1 MPRVRRDLA
10 LGIGTA
16 VAVVW
21 LTFSA
26 TAGAVI
32 VATLIVAIV
41 VLIWFSTVDA
51 ERLRDRAGRPHL
63 MLFSLMGLAG
73 ALVVTAAVFIATPT
87 VFLVG
92 CVVVAASIVGLVRA
106 LRASMGSV

>member
-1 MPRVRRDLA
+1 MRRDLA

-21 LTFSA
+21 LTFYA
-26 TAGAVI
+26 TAGAVM
-32 VATLIVAIV
+32 VATLIAAIV
-41 VLIWFSTVDA
+41 VLIWFSTVDT

-63 MLFSLMGLAG
+63 MLFSLTALAG

-92 CVVVAASIVGLVRA
+92 CVVFAASVVGLVRA
-106 LRASMGSV
+106 LRASMGSI